1 MKKRFLILFIVFLP
15 VLLSHSAM
23 AAELEYDLKYD
34 IDLRTDTITQH
45 IKIGNNLKGG
55 YYYESF
61 DFSGIPKEVSGYS
74 GSGDCPDVVLN
85 EGEYDGEGEY
95 TGQKIKYKYL
105 TCFPE
110 GKRFEA
116 GETIELEVTGN
127 CNCTS
132 KWGGGIMSNDYYIEF
147 YPYQFRP
154 GDNILADIEQ
164 TIYAPKGYEVN
175 DASIKEL
182 LSVRET
188 RDALEISFKA
198 RLEEG
203 QSLNDL
209 SDDPDQRLFVRLR
222 KKLDFDNIKVTSG
235 IGGKYGNTTIN
246 VAYPVGYE
254 KDAAE
259 MVKEIQKILPYYESL
274 AATTLSNMTVYV
286 VMNESYSCDASGCA
300 FQDIE
305 SVNISINSHIST
317 LYHEICHLFEKPFD
331 YSTWFAEGEA
341 TNCEIN
347 ALYFFG
353 KHDEARTTE
362 EDYKNGIRLGIQLD
376 LQNWDTQLD
385 YLEIAENITD
395 KGYGAS
401 YALMKEVFQYVNL
414 AEFYIKA
421 RKDFEGASFIP
432 NDAAICKLA
441 EVSTN
446 NEAVFDI
453 FERYSFTKIES
464 CEEAYKNVK
473 PSTAF
478 KILGWTILIL
488 IILLILFPIFYI
500 PYWIIKTIK
509 RKLSGKK

>member
-1 MKKRFLILFIVFLP
+1 M
-15 VLLSHSAM
+15 
-23 AAELEYDLKYD
+23 E
-34 IDLRTDTITQH
+34 
-45 IKIGNNLKGG
+45 GG
-55 YYYESF
+55 YYYTSF
-61 DFSGIPKEVSGYS
+61 DFSAIPKEVFEYS
-74 GSGDCPDVVLN
+74 GSGDCSDVTLN
-85 EGEYDGEGEY
+85 EGEHDGEGKY

-132 KWGGGIMSNDYYIEF
+132 KWGGIMSNNYYIEV
-147 YPYQFRP
+147 YPYQFSS
-154 GDNILADIEQ
+154 GDNRLADIEQ

-175 DASIKEL
+175 NASIKEL

-209 SDDPDQRLFVRLR
+209 SDDTDQRLFVRLR

-235 IGGKYGNTTIN
+235 IGGEYGNTTIN

-274 AATTLSNMTVYV
+274 AATTLSNMTIYV
-286 VMNESYSCDASGCA
+286 VMNESYSCDVFGCA
-300 FQDIE
+300 FQYIG
-305 SVNISINSHIST
+305 SANISINSDIST

-331 YSTWFAEGEA
+331 YSSWFAEGEA

-347 ALYFFG
+347 ALYLFG
-353 KHDEARTTE
+353 KYDEARTTE
-362 EDYKNGIRLGIQLD
+362 EIYTNGSRLGIQLD
-376 LQNWDTQLD
+376 LQNWVA
-385 YLEIAENITD
+385 LENLTEYDENITD

-421 RKDFEGASFIP
+421 RKDFEGASSIP
-432 NDAAICKLA
+432 NDATICKLA

-453 FERYSFTKIES
+453 FERYGFTKIES
-464 CEEAYKNVK
+464 CEEAYKNVERYEE
-473 PSTAF
+473 PPTAF
-478 KILGWTILIL
+478 KILGWAILIL
-488 IILLILFPIFYI
+488 VILLILFPIFYV